1 MSEPILKLKGIKK
14 NFGGVQALKGV
25 DFEVHSGKIH
35 YLAGENGSGKST
47 LIKVIS
53 GVHQPN
59 EGQIWIK
66 GKEVKDLSPIDV
78 LQEGIQVIYQD
89 FAIFPNLTI
98 AENISIN
105 KFLIEPGQIINW
117 KESEKIA
124 IEAMNTIGVD
134 LPTDALVEDLS
145 VANKQI
151 VAICRAIINKVD
163 VLILDE
169 PTTALTAE
177 EVKNLNKVIM
187 KLKESGI
194 AIIIVNHKMD
204 EVFSL
209 ADDVTI
215 LRNGSS
221 VASGKITDFNHK
233 SFIQHLIGRD
243 LYEEKYQNT
252 NGEEEL
258 FRVENLSSTGSFE
271 NVSFKINKGDI
282 LGITGLLSSGRGQV
296 AEALFGLIPITS
308 GKIFVKGKE
317 ITINKVSDAIANKI
331 GYVPEDRLTQ
341 GLFLT
346 RNLIE
351 NTVAASIS
359 DYYIKNKIDH
369 KKTREST
376 EYWIDR
382 LECKTSGP
390 DALIRELSGGNAQKI
405 AIAKWLNTK
414 PDILILNGPTVGV
427 DIGSKE
433 EIHNI
438 LQELSNEGVA
448 VIVVSDDLT
457 ELVFNCNNLL
467 VMWEGEVA
475 HEISN
480 ENLDESV
487 LTQLISV
494 DPKETDYYKE
504 SVNNG

>member
-1 MSEPILKLKGIKK
+1 MNEPILKLEGIKK
-14 NFGGVQALKGV
+14 FFGGVQALKGV
-25 DFEVHSGKIH
+25 DFEVYKGKIH

-59 EGQIWIK
+59 EGRIWIK
-66 GKEVKDLSPIDV
+66 GTEVKDLNPIDV
-78 LQEGIQVIYQD
+78 LQAGVQVIYQD
-89 FAIFPNLTI
+89 FAIFPNLTV

-124 IEAMNTIGVD
+124 IEAMRKIGVEIAPD
-134 LPTDALVEDLS
+134 ELVENLS

-151 VAICRAIINKVD
+151 VAICRALINDVD

-177 EVKNLNKVIM
+177 EVKNLNRVIM

-221 VASGKITDFNHK
+221 VASGKITDFNHE
-233 SFIQHLIGRD
+233 SFIHHLIGRN
-243 LYEEKYQNT
+243 LYEEKYRN
-252 NGEEEL
+252 NNIEDEL
-258 FRVENLSSTGSFE
+258 FRVENLGSIGAFQ

-296 AEALFGLIPITS
+296 AEALFGMIPITS

-317 ITINKVSDAIANKI
+317 IIINKVSDSIDNKI

-341 GLFLT
+341 GLFLN
-346 RNLIE
+346 RNLTE
-351 NTVAASIS
+351 NTVAASLS
-359 DYYIKNKIDH
+359 DYYVKNRIDH
-369 KKTREST
+369 KKTKEST
-376 EYWIDR
+376 EYWIER
-382 LECKTSGP
+382 LDCKTSGP
-390 DALIRELSGGNAQKI
+390 DALIKELSGGNAQKI
-405 AIAKWLNTK
+405 AIAKWLNTN
-414 PDILILNGPTVGV
+414 PNILILNGPTVGV
-427 DIGSKE
+427 DIGSKD

-457 ELVFNCNNLL
+457 ELVFNCNKLL

-475 HEISN
+475 HEITN
-480 ENLDESV
+480 DNLDESV

-494 DPKETDYYKE
+494 DPKESINYKE
-504 SVNNG
+504 SVQ